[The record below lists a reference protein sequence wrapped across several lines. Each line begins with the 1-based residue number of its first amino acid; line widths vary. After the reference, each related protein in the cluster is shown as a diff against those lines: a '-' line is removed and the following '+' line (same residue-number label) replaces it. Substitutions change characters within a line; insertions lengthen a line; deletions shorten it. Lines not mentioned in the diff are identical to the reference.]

1 MSNVEPPQPQPPA
14 PTTQS
19 LAPGTYGANMPIPT
33 GGSGNVSDATVL
45 AEFAKMDEIT
55 LRQTQEKLYRK
66 GWYGSGKPSGVGWK
80 DKDINAFKDFY
91 RFTQA
96 RQIDW
101 KDGLRALD
109 KAPDFVMGGSGRTI
123 MRPSGEDLEEVL
135 QRTALE
141 TMGKK
146 LDDASVKQ
154 LVSSY
159 QGVATQAS
167 GAEAPPSADVFF
179 QNRIEQQ
186 YGADTDSYKY
196 LNAISNVSKVLGSL

>member
-1 MSNVEPPQPQPPA
+1 MSNVEPEPKPQPA
-14 PTTQS
+14 PSVGS
-19 LAPGTYGANMPIPT
+19 LAPGAYGASMPIPT
-33 GGSGNVSDATVL
+33 GGSKDVSDAKVL
-45 AEFAKMDEIT
+45 SIFAEMDEIR
-55 LRQTQEKLYRK
+55 LQQVQEKLYRK

-96 RQIDW
+96 REIDW
-101 KDGLRALD
+101 QDGLRALD
-109 KAPDFVMGGSGRTI
+109 KAPDFVLGGSGRSIT
-123 MRPSGEDLEEVL
+123 RPSGEDLEAVL

-159 QGVATQAS
+159 QGIATQAS
-167 GAEAPPSADVFF
+167 SAEAPPSADVFF